1 MMHFDESE
9 RQGGNI
15 METIF
20 DRRAFCKTIGLAAG
34 TLLGTPL
41 TQAGPQRKL
50 KIGHTSIT
58 WGFRPENAEPGI
70 RESAKLGYHGYE
82 SLGEVLEAWE
92 AKGGLGRVLDENNIP
107 LPSTY
112 FAVNLSDPK
121 QRKGEVEKVIR
132 WGKILKRL
140 GGSVAVIGP
149 NGVKRAEFDFNAA
162 KPGIV
167 ASLNDIGKALNDLGL
182 AAAVHQ
188 HTRTC
193 IETRE
198 EVYAIMEAA
207 DSRYVTFGPDVA
219 QLAAGG
225 ADPVK
230 ILKDFLPVI
239 TNVHL
244 KDWVGGR
251 HWSGYCPLGQGKV
264 NIPAVMDVLENSKRL
279 RYVMV
284 ELDPSREPPMTPLE
298 TAQASKAYLQKLGYT
313 FRS

>member
-1 MMHFDESE
+1 MMHFDATE
-9 RQGGNI
+9 RQGGNG
-15 METIF
+15 METIL
-20 DRRAFCKTIGLAAG
+20 DRRAFCKTVGIAAG
-34 TLLGTPL
+34 TFLGAPL

-50 KIGHTSIT
+50 RIGHTSIT

-70 RESAKLGYHGYE
+70 RECARLGYHGYE

-112 FAVNLSDPK
+112 FAVNLSDPN
-121 QRKGEVEKVIR
+121 QRKDEVEKVIR
-132 WGKILKRL
+132 WGKILKKL

-167 ASLNDIGKALNDLGL
+167 RSLNDIGQALNDLGL

-193 IETRE
+193 IETSE
-198 EVYAIMEAA
+198 EVYAIMEAV
-207 DSRYVTFGPDVA
+207 DSRHVTFGPDVA

-264 NIPAVMDVLENSKRL
+264 NIPAVMDVLEKSKRL

-284 ELDPSREPPMTPLE
+284 ELDPSREPPMTPVE
-298 TAQASKAYLQKLGYT
+298 TARASKAYLQKLGYQ